1 MTIKET
7 IQGDVVIISLKGN
20 LMGEPETTELRDK
33 IKGLLQDGFI
43 KIVLD
48 VAAVKWMNSSGL
60 GAIISSLTSVNN
72 KGGDIRIA
80 HVTEKIKSLFMIT
93 QLIKVFKTFDSTE
106 RAVASFIVDPVTG
119 VAQAEGNPPAED

>member
-7 IQGDVVIISLKGN
+7 IQGDVVILSPKGN

-33 IKGLLQDGFI
+33 IKSLLKDGFI

-48 VAAVKWMNSSGL
+48 VSAVKWINSSGL

-72 KGGDIRIA
+72 KGGDIRIS

-93 QLIKVFKTFDSTE
+93 QLIKVFKTFDSNE
-106 RAVASFIVDPVTG
+106 RAVASFIVDPVKGTP
-119 VAQAEGNPPAED
+119 QTDPNEPKE